1 MRIVFSF
8 LRCAG
13 ASKQYNTYH
22 HTDKELEPSN
32 IDFPIVHFK
41 LLETSTDLVNFRD
54 FFLSSWEYTE
64 KQRDRQLRDTFAKT
78 VCFFYNITIMSMQK
92 PFYEKFIKKP
102 SSARTQDKRNQSQ
115 VVEKSRKHQSKEKD
129 TYQKTSEQRFNQKN
143 EEQSKNR
150 RTSLSTFGKP
160 IFAELTPEAKN
171 ILERFPALLDR
182 ILPLDAKK
190 KQLLPQHIHT
200 LFHELTDERGT
211 RKTHYLNDPV
221 KLSAYAHYY
230 VWWNLVRLTKLLQNL
245 DIRFDDGD
253 YAVDFG
259 SGPLTL
265 LCALWIAKPALRKKQ
280 LTWYCVDISN
290 KALSFGEE
298 LFLTLCAYTGQM
310 NSGTES
316 PWRIKKIYGA
326 FGTPLTGKAALVTEA
341 NMFNEVFWNSP
352 LSLDEQAEK
361 TYRTVMQYLQPNGSV
376 LFIEPG
382 IPLAGEFLTLMR
394 SLLLQDG
401 FSIQAPCPHIGVCCL
416 PNRRQ
421 HNTATRIPVAYNKWC
436 HFTFETHDSPKK
448 LLQLSEDS
456 KLGKERASLSF
467 IYGVPASTQGI
478 HQEPAMYGTNYNRKV
493 TQYPDSK
500 STDTMTKR
508 TTDTAHTTGIPVRIC
523 SDIIKLDSQTIG
535 RYACSEKGFMLI
547 TSYAYKESVLNTALS
562 GTLLML
568 PENVVQPH
576 LRDKKTNALLVAL
589 G

>member
-1 MRIVFSF
+1 
-8 LRCAG
+8 
-13 ASKQYNTYH
+13 
-22 HTDKELEPSN
+22 
-32 IDFPIVHFK
+32 
-41 LLETSTDLVNFRD
+41 
-54 FFLSSWEYTE
+54 
-64 KQRDRQLRDTFAKT
+64 
-78 VCFFYNITIMSMQK
+78 MSMQK
-92 PFYEKFIKKP
+92 PFYEKFVKKP
-102 SSARTQDKRNQSQ
+102 SSARAQDKHNQFH
-115 VVEKSRKHQSKEKD
+115 VEEKSRKRQSKEKD
-129 TYQKTSEQRFNQKN
+129 IYQKTSEQHFNQKN
-143 EEQSKNR
+143 EKQSKNR
-150 RTSLSTFGKP
+150 NTALYTFGRP

-171 ILERFPALLDR
+171 ILEYFPAFLDR

-200 LFHELTDERGT
+200 LFHELTDERSS

-221 KLSAYAHYY
+221 KLSAYTHYY

-245 DIRFDDGD
+245 AIRLDDDD

-259 SGPLTL
+259 SGPLTFV
-265 LCALWIAKPALRKKQ
+265 CALWIAKPELRQKR

-298 LFLTLCAYTGQM
+298 LFLALCAYTGTKK
-310 NSGTES
+310 NDEEIPWTVKKVGGT
-316 PWRIKKIYGA
+316 
-326 FGTPLTGKAALVTEA
+326 FGTALSEKVSLVTEA
-341 NMFNEVFWNSP
+341 NMFNEIFWNSP

-361 TYRTVMQYLQPNGSV
+361 TYRTVTQYLKPSGSV

-421 HNTATRIPVAYNKWC
+421 HDTATRIPVAYNKWC

-467 IYGVPASTQGI
+467 L
-478 HQEPAMYGTNYNRKV
+478 YGTRDV
-493 TQYPDSK
+493 IRHTDSK
-500 STDTMTKR
+500 STDTMQKS
-508 TTDTAHTTGIPVRIC
+508 TTDAAHTTGISVRIC
-523 SDIIKLDSQTIG
+523 SDIIKLDSKTIG

-547 TSYAYKESVLNTALS
+547 TSHAYKESVLNTALS

-576 LRDKKTNALLVAL
+576 LRDKKTNALLVPL
-589 G
+589 E